1 MTNGPRH
8 MTPEDR
14 REYRVV
20 WAREGFAGKNRKL
33 FGSRAGAERWVA
45 RLRGELQFIEGD
57 PDDLVCCSGYEC
69 GCHGETVEQAREAER
84 ERYARIPAIVF
95 GPIIESR
102 PVGEWETA

>member
-1 MTNGPRH
+1 MGETRFWQTAGRGILDLVYP
-8 MTPEDR
+8 PLCILC
-14 REYRVV
+14 REPVSEPASLCPTC
-20 WAREGFAGKNRKL
+20 W
-33 FGSRAGAERWVA
+33 
-45 RLRGELQFIEGD
+45 GELQFIEGD